1 MRSFFKILFICL
13 LSFDLSSQNE
23 FFNNGAVITAQNGAL
38 IFVQGEVVNTDN
50 LSNIGF
56 INNSGTIAL
65 SGDWTNNSVNS
76 ALTSS
81 LGTVQLNG
89 ALQLITGT
97 TSTTFNNLTLLGTNV
112 KRLNINTFV
121 GGTSGV
127 LDLTAR
133 VLDLNSKTLFV
144 TNGLPSAV
152 IRTTGY
158 ILSETPDVPGYGI
171 IQWNLANNTGNY
183 EFPFGTNASTYIPFF
198 YNISTPGIQ
207 SGIGSI
213 SASTYPTTTSVSV
226 NNRPLPTGVNDLNN
240 NCNTEHATK
249 MLDRF
254 WVINANNYSTLP
266 TVSKKYSY
274 ADDEWNLTASST
286 NSITES
292 LLNLWYYS
300 ATGWTKLNSSN
311 NSVLNQQS
319 VITNTNYGVFTLGEY
334 KQLSITLLNIDS
346 VKCFGQ
352 NNGIIQFSSTPGYD
366 ANSYNWNSV
375 ISTDTIKT
383 NLIAGSYTIIATDG
397 MGCSDTLNNINVL
410 EPTLLTQS
418 LTANDHS
425 VCRNQPI
432 QINANYNGGTQ
443 PYTLAWST
451 GLTSTN
457 LSNSS
462 SAIVL
467 TPTASSQYISTL
479 TDKNNCVTSDTTF
492 INVNQ
497 LPVVN
502 FDASVTEGCQ
512 PLMVNFSNLSNNN
525 PAISF
530 YQWEFFQGSY
540 SNLQTPTVIFNT
552 PGTYSISLIATSDSG
567 CVNSSKKNN
576 FITVYERPKADFI
589 YSPASDADISNPN
602 IEFQN
607 SSVGNY
613 SNSFWNFGDGI
624 TALQNNVSH
633 LFYDVGYFNVS
644 LVVSNAHGCVDS
656 ITKQV
661 EIKDI
666 PVIFIPNTFTPLN
679 ADGLNDVFTV
689 KGINFNEFNMMI
701 FNRWGEK
708 IHETNDPVQGWD
720 GTYKGQNCKSD
731 TYVYK
736 ISYKF
741 IYGKERGIVKFLTGH
756 VTLLN

>member
-1 MRSFFKILFICL
+1 MRSFLKIIFICI

-23 FFNNGAVITAQNGAL
+23 FFNNGASITVQNGAL
-38 IFVQGEVVNTDN
+38 VFVQGEVVNTDN
-50 LSNIGF
+50 VSNIGF
-56 INNSGTIAL
+56 INNSGTITL
-65 SGDWTNNSVNS
+65 SGDWTNNSVTS
-76 ALTSS
+76 ALTST

-97 TSTTFNNLTLLGTNV
+97 TSTTFNNLALLGTNI

-121 GGTSGV
+121 GGTSGI
-127 LDLTAR
+127 LNLTAR

-144 TNGLPSAV
+144 TNALPSAI

-158 ILSETPDVPGYGI
+158 ILSETPATPGYGI
-171 IQWNLANNTGNY
+171 IQWDLTNNTGNY
-183 EFPFGTNASTYIPFF
+183 EFPFGTTASTYIPFF
-198 YNISTPGIQ
+198 YNISTAGAQ
-207 SGIGSI
+207 NGVGSI

-240 NCNTEHATK
+240 NCTTEHATK

-254 WVINANNYSTLP
+254 WVINTNNYNTLP
-266 TVSKKYSY
+266 TVSKKFTYV
-274 ADDEWNLTASST
+274 DDEWNLTAAST

-300 ATGWTKLNSSN
+300 TIGWTKLNSSN
-311 NSVLNQQS
+311 NSALNQQS
-319 VITNTNYGVFTLGEY
+319 VATNTNYGVFTLGEY
-334 KQLSITLLNIDS
+334 KQLSITLLNVDS

-352 NNGIIQFSSTPGYD
+352 NNGVIQFSSTPGYD
-366 ANSYNWNSV
+366 VNSYNWNST
-375 ISTDTIKT
+375 ITTDSIKT
-383 NLIAGSYTIIATDG
+383 DLIAGTYTIIATDG
-397 MGCSDTLNNINVL
+397 MGCTDTLNNITVF

-418 LTANDHS
+418 LTTNDHS
-425 VCRNQPI
+425 ICRNQSI

-457 LSNSS
+457 LSNTS

-479 TDKNNCVTSDTTF
+479 TDKNNCVTSDTAF

-502 FDASVTEGCQ
+502 FDATVTEGCQ
-512 PLMVNFSNLSNNN
+512 PLMVSFSNLSNNN
-525 PAISF
+525 PPISF
-530 YQWEFFQGSY
+530 YQWEFFQGNY
-540 SNLQTPTVIFNT
+540 SNLPTPTVIFNT

-567 CVNSSKKNN
+567 CVNSVKKNN
-576 FITVYERPKADFI
+576 FITVYEKPKADFI
-589 YSPASDADISNPN
+589 YSPANDADISNPN

-613 SNSFWNFGDGI
+613 SNSFWNFGDGT
-624 TALQNNVSH
+624 TALQNNASH

-644 LVVSNAHGCVDS
+644 LVISNTHGCLDS

-708 IHETNDPVQGWD
+708 IHETNDPLQGWD

-731 TYVYK
+731 TYIYK

-741 IYGKERGIVKFLTGH
+741 IYGKERGVAKFLTGH